1 MSFTA
6 DINSN
11 NQSFFSYGCNFCV
24 LCVTIHYRYLTV
36 LIRFFTNRPKS
47 VILFY
52 SEVFLFLNLLSWNSL
67 YLNYTGSSFK
77 AYAVSTG
84 SNTQHLGY
92 WTYAPTGTMYLKT
105 SANTAMTDNN
115 SCYSLGNAVY
125 GVYSNSACTTKVKVG
140 TLTTGTNG
148 VSNPISVNEG
158 TYYRS
163 TI

>member
-1 MSFTA
+1 MYRLHPAVLQEFPQCKPVMTGRLHSGNYSCFTLLFCDIFHPCLEHHETRLSITEFQRLLCIFIVPPIKCPGKMSFTA

-67 YLNYTGSSFK
+67 YLNYTGSS
-77 AYAVSTG
+77 Y
-84 SNTQHLGY
+84 HL
-92 WTYAPTGTMYLKT
+92 
-105 SANTAMTDNN
+105 N
-115 SCYSLGNAVY
+115 
-125 GVYSNSACTTKVKVG
+125 
-140 TLTTGTNG
+140 
-148 VSNPISVNEG
+148 
-158 TYYRS
+158 RS
-163 TI
+163 

>member
-67 YLNYTGSSFK
+67 YLNYTGSSFFSQHMRSK
-77 AYAVSTG
+77 TLFIAY
-84 SNTQHLGY
+84 LGY
-92 WTYAPTGTMYLKT
+92 
-105 SANTAMTDNN
+105 TASFFNKR
-115 SCYSLGNAVY
+115 CQAEV
-125 GVYSNSACTTKVKVG
+125 
-140 TLTTGTNG
+140 
-148 VSNPISVNEG
+148 
-158 TYYRS
+158 
-163 TI
+163 

>member
-1 MSFTA
+1 M
-6 DINSN
+6 
-11 NQSFFSYGCNFCV
+11 
-24 LCVTIHYRYLTV
+24 YLT
-36 LIRFFTNRPKS
+36 
-47 VILFY
+47 
-52 SEVFLFLNLLSWNSL
+52 
-67 YLNYTGSSFK
+67 
-77 AYAVSTG
+77 
-84 SNTQHLGY
+84 
-92 WTYAPTGTMYLKT
+92 KT

-125 GVYSNSACTTKVKVG
+125 GGYSNSACTTKVKVG